1 MTPKRFA
8 WLVIVI
14 LIGCRSQFAQN
25 KTFYTSTG
33 EAHVDVLVTRDG
45 SLVNNLKATD
55 FEVFDN
61 GVRQKIVSAELQLQ
75 MPIDAIL
82 VFDMSSSIK
91 GELLDHLKDA
101 LHELLSDFSEK
112 DRAALIT
119 FNQAVVLG
127 SPLTGNFELV
137 KSALEQTQP
146 SGNSS
151 LIDACYAG
159 LILAKSGSE
168 LPLMIIFSDGRDT
181 FSWLTGEMVLET
193 AKRNNSVVY
202 AISTQRRPKKSF
214 LNDLTSFTGG
224 NLFEVES
231 TGDLAS
237 AFLDAIREFRYRYLL
252 AYTPEGVSG
261 EGWHELDVRVKS
273 KSVKVRYRP
282 GYIRGATDE

>member
-1 MTPKRFA
+1 MTAKRFA

-14 LIGCRSQFAQN
+14 LIGFRSQFAQI
-25 KTFYTSTG
+25 TFHTSTG
-33 EAHVDVLVTRDG
+33 EAHVDVLVTRKG
-45 SLVNNLKATD
+45 LPVNNLKASD

-61 GVRQKIVSAELQLQ
+61 GVRQKIEYAEFQQ
-75 MPIDAIL
+75 HEPINAIL
-82 VFDMSSSIK
+82 VFDMSSSIQ

-119 FNQAVVLG
+119 FNQTLVLG

-151 LIDACYAG
+151 LRDACYAG
-159 LILAKSGSE
+159 MILAKSGSE
-168 LPLMIIFSDGRDT
+168 LPLVIIFSDGRDT

-214 LNDLTSFTGG
+214 LNDLTSLTGG
-224 NLFEVES
+224 NLFEAES

-252 AYTPEGVSG
+252 AYTPEGVSE
-261 EGWHELDVRVKS
+261 EGWHELEVRVKS
-273 KSVKVRYRP
+273 KSVTVLYRP
-282 GYIRGATDE
+282 GYMRGASDK

>member
-1 MTPKRFA
+1 MTAKRFA

-14 LIGCRSQFAQN
+14 LIAFRSQFAQ
-25 KTFYTSTG
+25 KSTIS
-33 EAHVDVLVTRDG
+33 VSSRNVLVGVLATQNG
-45 SLVNNLKATD
+45 LPVNDLKASD
-55 FEVFDN
+55 FEIFDN
-61 GVRQKIVSAELQLQ
+61 GVRQEIEYAELQQ
-75 MPIDAIL
+75 YEPINVIL
-82 VFDMSSSIK
+82 VFDMSRSIK
-91 GELLDHLKDA
+91 GELLDQLKDA

-112 DRAALIT
+112 DRAALII
-119 FNQAVVLG
+119 FNQTVVLG
-127 SPLTGNFELV
+127 SPLTSNFELV

-159 LILAKSGSE
+159 LILAKSESE
-168 LPLMIIFSDGRDT
+168 LPLIITFSDGRDT

-237 AFLDAIREFRYRYLL
+237 AFLDAINEFRYRYLL
-252 AYTPEGVSG
+252 AYSPEGVSE

-273 KSVKVRYRP
+273 KSVTVRYRP
-282 GYIRGATDE
+282 GYMRGASDK

>member
-1 MTPKRFA
+1 MTVKRFA
-8 WLVIVI
+8 WLVIVM
-14 LIGCRSQFAQN
+14 LIGFRLQFAQI
-25 KTFYTSTG
+25 TFHTSTG
-33 EAHVDVLVTRDG
+33 EAHVDVLVTRNDVP
-45 SLVNNLKATD
+45 VNDLKASD

-61 GVRQKIVSAELQLQ
+61 GVRQKIESAELQLE
-75 MPIDAIL
+75 MPIDAML
-82 VFDMSSSIK
+82 VFDMSSSIE
-91 GELLDHLKDA
+91 GELLDQLKDA

-119 FNQAVVLG
+119 FNQAIVLG
-127 SPLTGNFELV
+127 SPLTRNVELV
-137 KSALEQTQP
+137 KSALEQTHP

-151 LIDACYAG
+151 LRDACYAG

-214 LNDLTSFTGG
+214 LNDLTSLTGG

-237 AFLDAIREFRYRYLL
+237 AFLDAIKEFRYRYLL
-252 AYTPEGVSG
+252 AYTPEGVSE

-273 KSVKVRYRP
+273 KSATVLYRP
-282 GYIRGATDE
+282 GYMRVASDK